1 MDNVFSFSLSI
12 IMESLSSNKYF
23 EGWQD
28 CYLLFIRKSQLFIS
42 IYSCNQDTRLMLFK
56 MFTNSIITRYKAST
70 ILKKWWVVLNENN
83 WMILY
88 DLLMLLIIDFS
99 NILIF
104 HSIMC
109 LLDIIIIWNSCLP
122 FTIFQ
127 KGFKWIFFI
136 NIWVQSNC

>member
-1 MDNVFSFSLSI
+1 MDNVFSCSLSI

-88 DLLMLLIIDFS
+88 DLLMFLIIDFS

-122 FTIFQ
+122 FRIFQ
-127 KGFKWIFFI
+127 KGFKLFFFI